1 MRTPLALVVGSL
13 LVGCTVG
20 DPGTGGDDD
29 GGAVCGDGVKE
40 GTEVCDDGN
49 TAGGDGCS
57 ATCSEEEIP
66 TPRLDVVVDKQIID
80 TELMT
85 SHMITVTLGAAGGFS
100 GAVNLT
106 ASVVD
111 AASNPIPGWT
121 VTFDN
126 ATVNIPVDGGGQ
138 AIATL
143 TVPSTNKGLSGMV
156 KIDAASSLGTKQVTS
171 MVTAANQITIPMTLN
186 ANGQCVYPPA
196 GTINITVGS
205 KLRFLNKAASNVT
218 IHMAPEINGL
228 EHQPNPG
235 SAPNGVYEQT
245 VTGTPADTIGWYCHA
260 PGPTVNN
267 LRLQPVAP

>member
-1 MRTPLALVVGSL
+1 L

-20 DPGTGGDDD
+20 DPGTGGGDDD

-40 GTEVCDDGN
+40 GAEVCDDGN

-57 ATCSEEEIP
+57 ATCTEEAA
-66 TPRLDVVVDKQIID
+66 PRLDVVLDKQLID

-85 SHMITVTLGAAGGFS
+85 THMITVTLGAAGGFS

-111 AASNPIPGWT
+111 SANNPIPGWT
-121 VTFDN
+121 VTLDS

-143 TVPSTNKGLSGMV
+143 TVPSTNKGLSGTV
-156 KIDAASSLGTKQVTS
+156 KIDATSSLGTAQVTS

-186 ANGQCVYPPA
+186 NGQCVYPAA

-205 KLRFLNKAASNVT
+205 KLRFVNKAASNVT
-218 IHMAPEINGL
+218 IHMGPEINGL
-228 EHQPNPG
+228 QHQPNPG

-245 VTGTPADTIGWYCHA
+245 ITGTPAGTIGWYCHA